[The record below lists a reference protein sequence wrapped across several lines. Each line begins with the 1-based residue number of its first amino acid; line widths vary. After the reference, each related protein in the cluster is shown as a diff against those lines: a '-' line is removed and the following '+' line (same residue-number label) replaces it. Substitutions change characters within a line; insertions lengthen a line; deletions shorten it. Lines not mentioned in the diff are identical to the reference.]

1 MKSLM
6 EISEFLIFSFISK
19 DNSSK
24 KANEAILLNRNNAFL
39 KFSSLGFSKYA
50 NKKSNI
56 LDPEPD
62 AGIKKQVDFLAEVKI
77 VENSAIS
84 SGKKREIPSLIL
96 QAATSFTK
104 GFEESIKRLCCSI
117 LKSWGIFI

>member
-1 MKSLM
+1 M
-6 EISEFLIFSFISK
+6 EISKFLIFSFISI

-24 KANEAILLNRNNAFL
+24 KANELALLYKNKDCS
-39 KFSSLGFSKYA
+39 KFISFGFSKYSY
-50 NKKSNI
+50 KKSNI

-62 AGIKKQVDFLAEVKI
+62 AGIKKQVDFLAELKR

-96 QAATSFTK
+96 QGATSAK
-104 GFEESIKRLCCSI
+104 NGLEEIIRL
-117 LKSWGIFI
+117 L

>member
-6 EISEFLIFSFISK
+6 EISRFLIFSFISK

-39 KFSSLGFSKYA
+39 KFSSFGFSKYSY
-50 NKKSNI
+50 KKSNI

-62 AGIKKQVDFLAEVKI
+62 AGIKKQVDFLAEVKT
-77 VENSAIS
+77 VENSVIS

-96 QAATSFTK
+96 QGATSAK
-104 GFEESIKRLCCSI
+104 NGLGEIIRL
-117 LKSWGIFI
+117 L